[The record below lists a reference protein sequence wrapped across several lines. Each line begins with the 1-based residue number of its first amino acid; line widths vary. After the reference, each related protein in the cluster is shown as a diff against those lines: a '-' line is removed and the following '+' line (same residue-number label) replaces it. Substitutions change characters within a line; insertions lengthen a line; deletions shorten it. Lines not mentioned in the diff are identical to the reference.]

1 MRALQRCFRS
11 VIRDDHASV
20 TPILALVMIVATAG
34 GALAVDLARA
44 YAFRQQLQI
53 AADAAVLAAAINLPD
68 LEAARN
74 AAKAYAAKNGDGLPL
89 VVADSDIE
97 FGQWSPAAQKIVK
110 DELAPSAIRVTL
122 RLAKDR
128 GNAVSTIFAAVFG
141 HETMDVAASA
151 SAGKRG
157 ATCVIALDP
166 TAASALSITG
176 TSSLDAPDCAVQ
188 VNSRASNA
196 LSIVGKGSLT
206 ASSICVAGDDSIT
219 GAAHV
224 SPEPTTYCP
233 QQLDPL
239 AALAP
244 PEFDACDHTNKSFK
258 KVTTTLSPGVYC
270 GGLDVGTK
278 SDITLQPGV
287 YVIKD
292 GAFSIKS
299 DGAVS
304 GQEVMIYLT
313 GPGAILDF
321 KAKSDVSLTAPSSGP
336 HAGILIFQDRNFG
349 GTHSWKSKVPNELHG
364 TIYLPSG
371 DLSSKSDNAMTP
383 LDSCNVLIANSIEFQ
398 AKGGA
403 SIDLQGKDCKSRLPN
418 AVFGTVVMLE

>member
-1 MRALQRCFRS
+1 
-11 VIRDDHASV
+11 
-20 TPILALVMIVATAG
+20 MIVATAG

-68 LEAARN
+68 LDAARN
-74 AAKAYAAKNGDGLPL
+74 AAKTYAAKNSDGLPL
-89 VVADSDIE
+89 SLMDSDIE
-97 FGQWSPAAQKIVK
+97 FGQWSPATQKIVK
-110 DELAPSAIRVTL
+110 DELPPRAVRITL

-157 ATCVIALDP
+157 ATCVMALDM

-206 ASSICVAGDDSIT
+206 ASSICVAGGASIT
-219 GAAHV
+219 GSAYV

-233 QQLDPL
+233 QQVDPL
-239 AALAP
+239 AALEP
-244 PEFDACDHTNKSFK
+244 PDFGACDHTNMSLK
-258 KVTTTLSPGVYC
+258 KATTTLNPGVYC
-270 GGLDVGTK
+270 GGLDIGTK
-278 SDITLQPGV
+278 SEITLQPGI

-304 GQEVMIYLT
+304 GQDVMIYLT
-313 GPGAILDF
+313 GPGAVLDF
-321 KAKSDVSLTAPSSGP
+321 KAKSEVSLTAPSVGAY
-336 HAGILIFQDRNFG
+336 AGILIFQDRNFS
-349 GTHSWKSKVPNELHG
+349 GTHSWKSKVPHQLHG

-371 DLSSKSDNAMTP
+371 ALSSKSDNAMTP
-383 LDSCNVLIANSIEFQ
+383 LDSCNVLIANSIVFQ

-403 SIDLQGKDCKSRLPN
+403 SIELRGNDCKSRLPN
-418 AVFGTVVMLE
+418 AVFGAVVMLE